1 VNKRI
6 NKVVVIAILIAC
18 CIPFL
23 FLWLWHEIMNAPMV
37 PGI

>member
-1 VNKRI
+1 MKKI
-6 NKVVVIAILIAC
+6 IDKAVVIGILLAC

-37 PGI
+37 P